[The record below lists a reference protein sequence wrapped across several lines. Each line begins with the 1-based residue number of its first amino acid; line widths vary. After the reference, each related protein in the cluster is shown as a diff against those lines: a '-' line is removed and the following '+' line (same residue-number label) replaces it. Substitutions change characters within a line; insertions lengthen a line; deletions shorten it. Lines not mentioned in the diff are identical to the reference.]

1 MSIQWYDGQIMPF
14 QMMTLM
20 IRMMCAEWNNSC
32 VDVDGYEEE
41 DDLDVDFTA
50 DVFYVSLW

>member
-1 MSIQWYDGQIMPF
+1 
-14 QMMTLM
+14 MMTLM
-20 IRMMCAEWNNSC
+20 IRMMCVEWNNSC

-50 DVFYVSLW
+50 DVLYVSLWLTGH